1 MSERERERESERGSF
16 HDGLRGEETVPG
28 SVWLTILETKRE
40 GRDVRQGNY
49 TLFHAWCW
57 LAVSNM
63 KT

>member
-1 MSERERERESERGSF
+1 MRGAQLRSF
-16 HDGLRGEETVPG
+16 HDELRGEETLGASAG